1 MGIFNNFQDSKS
13 MFMISNFE
21 IFPKMLL
28 RQLNFGVLSI
38 LQLFYV
44 YYKAK
49 IHFSLICS
57 FYYA

>member
-1 MGIFNNFQDSKS
+1 

-57 FYYA
+57 FYYCLANEGWALKVA